1 MPPTPIEPTSLLDL
15 YRRWRV
21 DGDDSA
27 RDPLLA
33 AVQPLL
39 HAEASRLLGTSPRA
53 GADSLDLAQSAV
65 VNFLKWGP
73 RYLPESDAEFR
84 AALKRIAKNQ
94 IIDADRRQSLRGRGG
109 HVESMQALSASFA
122 GFGPA
127 ARSSESPS
135 AEAGRN
141 EDGEWMRLALQFLDP
156 DDRHLLW
163 SSEVENRP
171 WAEIAEEVGLDS
183 PDAARVRCARLK
195 PKVARLLLQL
205 RAGRTPADA

>member
-1 MPPTPIEPTSLLDL
+1 MTHSPIDTTSMLDL
-15 YRRWRV
+15 YRRWKI

-39 HAEASRLLGTSPRA
+39 HAEASRMLGTRPRA
-53 GADSLDLAQSAV
+53 AGDSLDLAQNAV

-73 RYLPESDAEFR
+73 RYLPQSEGEFR
-84 AALKRIAKNQ
+84 AALRRIARNQ
-94 IIDADRRQSLRGRGG
+94 IIDADRRQGLRGRGG

-135 AEAGRN
+135 AEAERN
-141 EDGEWMRLALQFLDP
+141 ADGEWMRLALQFLEP
-156 DDRHLLW
+156 DERHLLW
-163 SSEVENRP
+163 WSEVENRP
-171 WAEIAEEVGLDS
+171 WAEIAAELGIDS

-205 RAGRTPADA
+205 RAGRMPADP